1 VTRAPAF
8 IAALA
13 FIILLAACA
22 SAPPAGDRCTACHE
36 PVAASRVEFDGRPYH
51 PACFERAGPRC
62 GVCGEAL
69 TGRRVVAFGPG
80 LDYHESCFTSALRC
94 EVCGFPAVGDRGPAA
109 TLADGRRTCAEC
121 ARTAVNDAAK
131 AQSALGE
138 ARALLASELGL
149 EVGSI
154 QVPVALVSRSK
165 LLEQAAE
172 VGEPAIQALTV
183 AREEAPSGDGAR
195 GVRGYR
201 IVALYGIPRRALVA
215 ILGHEL
221 FHVLQVEAS
230 PAERDAAFREGS
242 ANYIQVVL
250 LRAQGEEPRARL
262 LESVSDS
269 TYGKGLRR
277 FEQLVR
283 ARGRTEGL
291 SLGLRAV
298 AFPEGF

>member
-1 VTRAPAF
+1 MTRAAVAF
-8 IAALA
+8 IL
-13 FIILLAACA
+13 ILLVACA
-22 SAPPAGDRCTACHE
+22 SAPPAGDVCTACHQ

-62 GVCGEAL
+62 GVCGKAL
-69 TGRRVVAFGPG
+69 SGSRVIAFGPDH
-80 LDYHESCFTSALRC
+80 DYHEACWTAAPRC
-94 EVCGFPAVGDRGPAA
+94 EVCGFPAESERGPAT
-109 TLADGRRTCAEC
+109 TLSDGRRTCVEC
-121 ARTAVNDAAK
+121 SLTAVNDSTK
-131 AQSALGE
+131 AQSALLE
-138 ARALLASELGL
+138 ARSLLASELGL
-149 EVGSI
+149 ELGAI
-154 QVPVALVSRSK
+154 QVPVALVSRQK

-183 AREEAPSGDGAR
+183 AREEAASGDGAR
-195 GVRGYR
+195 GARGYR
-201 IVALYGIPRRALVA
+201 IVVLHGIPRRSLVA

-221 FHVLQVEAS
+221 FHVLQCEAS
-230 PAERDAAFREGS
+230 PAERDPALREGS

-283 ARGRTEGL
+283 ARGRTEAL